1 MDEKLD
7 KDLMELQFRLSSEIL
22 KSLPPTNREVL
33 FNLMFIFLYR
43 NRQTPRELSPKEAKR
58 ILEKYQGMSM

>member
-22 KSLPPTNREVL
+22 KSLPPNNRDVL

-43 NRQTPRELSPKEAKR
+43 NMQTPRVLSPHEAKR
-58 ILEKYQGMSM
+58 ILLKYQAYSM